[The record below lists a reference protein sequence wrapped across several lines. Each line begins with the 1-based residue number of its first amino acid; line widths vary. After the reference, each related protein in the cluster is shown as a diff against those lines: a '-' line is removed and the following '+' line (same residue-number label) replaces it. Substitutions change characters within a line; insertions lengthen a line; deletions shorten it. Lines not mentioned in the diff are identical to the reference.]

1 MPKMDKKLTYGLIE
15 AFHDDFN
22 SMSNSEK
29 RALLDV
35 LKSRRDGLIGKLEAM
50 QAEFSQNS
58 DGISTSISDLNEIIA
73 TAAVFV
79 ENPELLALLN
89 KSVGGIVDF
98 TETNRYMETY
108 VETKYDKVYMRLDKF
123 WCETGEVMVS
133 GTLIFVNAKY
143 GLAEVQRNKIIN
155 LDAKTASYIR
165 PVTKSAAK
173 RLAMSIIKK
182 TAMHYTNELADLFD
196 CNVQRV
202 VVQEN

>member
-22 SMSNSEK
+22 SMSNSDK

>member
-22 SMSNSEK
+22 SMSNSDK

-35 LKSRRDGLIGKLEAM
+35 LKSRRDGLIGKLETM

-58 DGISTSISDLNEIIA
+58 DGISSSISDLNEIIA

>member
-165 PVTKSAAK
+165 PVTKSATK

>member
-22 SMSNSEK
+22 SMSNSDK

-35 LKSRRDGLIGKLEAM
+35 LKSRRDGLVGKLEAM